1 MKRMAIFAV
10 AVMALVL
17 AAGAKQTFAQS
28 TIKIPNEFKVGGASL
43 PKGDYTV
50 VKKDDTHLTLRQET
64 TGKETTVAFTGRLAQ
79 PNPPLADPQ
88 LVFDVVG
95 DFAPSYTEYIT
106 VYILSEVWLP
116 GADGFEV
123 HAMKGAHQTQIVKGQ
138 KTK

>member
-17 AAGAKQTFAQS
+17 AAGAKQSFAQS

-95 DFAPSYTEYIT
+95 DFARGNPEI
-106 VYILSEVWLP
+106 
-116 GADGFEV
+116 
-123 HAMKGAHQTQIVKGQ
+123 HQSASPMDKKVRGDPYDPHRHSRKM
-138 KTK
+138 